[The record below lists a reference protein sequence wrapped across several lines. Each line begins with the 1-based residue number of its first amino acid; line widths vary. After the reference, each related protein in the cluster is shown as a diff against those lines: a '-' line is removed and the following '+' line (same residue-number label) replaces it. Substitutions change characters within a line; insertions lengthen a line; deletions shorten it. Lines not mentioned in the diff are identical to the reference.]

1 MIEINRFYIENCLDT
16 MARMPDEFIDLT
28 VTSPPYDNLRDYNG
42 YEFDFESIA
51 KELYRV
57 TKQGGVVVWVVNDET
72 KNGSESLT
80 SAKQKIF
87 FREQC
92 GFNIH
97 DTMIW
102 HKKNFIPLTHNR
114 FEQAFEYMFILV
126 KPFNSGD
133 MFKEIYLYFKEQSDL
148 AGRKKLLKYVKEHT
162 LGHCLRFR
170 DFQIPTLETYLNLQ
184 KSGYFKKSYTDI
196 IEWKKNLY
204 RDVPTFNPI
213 LKKTNNGGKKYRM
226 INANDY
232 GNNSALRKR
241 EQVLITKDEMI
252 YDNVWNIETANS
264 NLTNSAP
271 FPEKLAADHIY
282 SWSNEADLIYDP
294 FVGSGTTVKMAI
306 KLKRNWIASEISEN
320 YIKNIA
326 EKRIKPLLM
335 QETLF

>member
-16 MARMPDEFIDLT
+16 MARMPNEFIDLT

-42 YEFDFESIA
+42 YDFDFESIA

-97 DTMIW
+97 DTMIY
-102 HKKNFIPLTHNR
+102 KKRNTLPLNDNR
-114 FEQAFEYMFILV
+114 YEPAFEYMFVLTKG
-126 KPFNSGD
+126 KPS
-133 MFKEIYLYFKEQSDL
+133 
-148 AGRKKLLKYVKEHT
+148 V
-162 LGHCLRFR
+162 
-170 DFQIPTLETYLNLQ
+170 
-184 KSGYFKKSYTDI
+184 
-196 IEWKKNLY
+196 
-204 RDVPTFNPI
+204 FNP
-213 LKKTNNGGKKYRM
+213 LKELKIWIDKRNTKQCGKEKDGSKVIGFAKQSRYKVKTNVWDYKTGG
-226 INANDY
+226 
-232 GNNSALRKR
+232 GNVTPDKIAYKHPA
-241 EQVLITKDEMI
+241 I
-252 YDNVWNIETANS
+252 
-264 NLTNSAP
+264 
-271 FPEKLAADHIY
+271 FPEQLAADHIY
-282 SWSNEADLIYDP
+282 SWSNEGDLIYDP

-306 KLKRNWIASEISEN
+306 KLKRNWIASDLSED